1 MCVGAL
7 PACLFVHFVHAVPVG
22 ARREHQI
29 TVGTGIT
36 EDCQSQ
42 YGAGNQTPIK
52 CIYTLSHHSG
62 P

>member
-36 EDCQSQ
+36 EDCKWPC
-42 YGAGNQTPIK
+42 G
-52 CIYTLSHHSG
+52 C
-62 P
+62 